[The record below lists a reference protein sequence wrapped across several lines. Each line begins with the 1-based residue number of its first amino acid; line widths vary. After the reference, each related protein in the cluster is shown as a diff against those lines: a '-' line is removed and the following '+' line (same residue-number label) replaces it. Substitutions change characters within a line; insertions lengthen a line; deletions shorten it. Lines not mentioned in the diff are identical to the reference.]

1 MISSKISL
9 LPSSPNAYLYAPIMQ
24 FVLRLIALCCCFIF
38 CNRPAIG
45 QIEGSV
51 AEASVLNKNIP
62 FTVTSYSTKDGLP
75 QNQVMN
81 ILQKKTGELI
91 LLTAN
96 GLVEF
101 NGYRF
106 KPVTTDKHYK
116 RQYFKSLH
124 YFEKNDLLL
133 GYDWYDKLFMISP
146 VYREFS
152 IEGCHPIACV
162 SNTDSLLV
170 IGRNGSVYLY
180 DPVKHTN
187 KLLFKAPDT
196 PIELSDAFKTSAVQK
211 GQKIYINAEKGIICI
226 DLSLQKIRQV
236 SDLECHTLKQNPYN
250 GQIYAVLQQSLAI
263 IHDDR
268 LGDLQPI
275 KTAEPHGRTTDMLF
289 SDSSSFY
296 LATDNGLIHIKKNR
310 TSHYTKADGLPST
323 GLQVLFYDSLNHCIF
338 AGSTEKGLLKLL
350 FKNNYSLQLPEN
362 RYRKSVNS
370 VILTSEKQ
378 ILTVAGSSFYH
389 VGENVEEAFSR
400 KGTHASLAEIN
411 GCTYIGTWGDGILVY
426 KNNRPFDT
434 IAWPQHLPDNTVHAC
449 FKDSRGLIWI
459 GTELGMARGKSN
471 QDIKPFLNKRI
482 PESVICFYE
491 LRNGSICVGTSD
503 GAYILKNDSIVA
515 RLDTSN
521 GYNGKAVRAF
531 HEDASGKL
539 WIGTYGAGL
548 FCYEKNSF
556 TSINGMKNCMLYEDV
571 FCIAK
576 DRYGFF
582 YMTSNR
588 GLWRISEHDLN
599 DFYQKKLAYL
609 IPFHYTETSGF
620 LNTEFNGGFQNNFV
634 KTNGYFIFPT
644 IEGLVKTI
652 PEKPVYVPV
661 VPTISSLRIND
672 TLADKRQTVFERSTY
687 SVQFDFEC
695 LNFVSKN
702 NVYFQHKLIG
712 ETNYEWSLPQK
723 QNSVYLK
730 MLPPGK
736 YTFQVRA
743 IDAFNDRKPQVAS
756 FSFEI
761 LPYFYETL
769 WFKVLAA
776 VALVA
781 LIITVAMIRI
791 SSNRKK
797 IEQREYYKRK
807 ISEVELNA
815 IQAQLNPH
823 FIFNCMNT
831 IKYFILEKDFVNA
844 NEGLNRL
851 SRLIRNSMENSEK
864 LFTPIRQE
872 IAFMTNY
879 IDLEKMRLREQLEYS
894 ITVAP
899 DIDLNILIPH
909 LFIQPYIENAIKH
922 GIANLEN
929 KQGLLRIEVTQDA
942 ANIICTVED
951 NGIGRKASEKLSDGI
966 AHISKGTRLTLEKSQ
981 LLKQYY
987 NYHCSIEITD
997 LYTEA
1002 QDSSGTRVV
1011 IAMSKKYSSG
1021 NLVSL

>member
-1 MISSKISL
+1 MTYRLKISIFKSL
-9 LPSSPNAYLYAPIMQ
+9 MRHTFRVIGLWYSI
-24 FVLRLIALCCCFIF
+24 ILC
-38 CNRPAIG
+38 NLPAIG
-45 QIEGSV
+45 QIEGNV
-51 AEASVLNKNIP
+51 AEVSVLNKNIP

-75 QNQVMN
+75 QNQVMK
-81 ILQKKTGELI
+81 ILRKKSGELI

-96 GLVEF
+96 GIVEF

-116 RQYFKSLH
+116 RQHFKSLH

-133 GYDWYDKLFMISP
+133 GYDWYDKLFIISP
-146 VYREFS
+146 VYKEFS
-152 IEGCHPIACV
+152 IEGCRPMACV
-162 SNTDSLLV
+162 SNKDSLIV
-170 IGRNGSVYLY
+170 VSRSGSVYLY
-180 DPVKHTN
+180 DPVQQTN
-187 KLLFKAPDT
+187 KLLFKNPGAPMKF
-196 PIELSDAFKTSAVQK
+196 SDAFKTIAVQK
-211 GQKIYINAEKGIICI
+211 GQKIYLNSETGIICI
-226 DLSLQKIRQV
+226 DLALQQIRQV
-236 SDLECHTLKQNPYN
+236 SNLKCHVLKQNPYN
-250 GQIYAVLQQSLAI
+250 GLVYAVLQQSVAVI
-263 IHDDR
+263 RNDR
-268 LGDLQPI
+268 LDDLQAI
-275 KTAEPHGRTTDMLF
+275 KTAVPHGRTADMLF
-289 SDSSSFY
+289 IDSTSFY
-296 LATDNGLIHIKKNR
+296 LATDNGLIHTGRDK

-323 GLQVLFYDSLNHCIF
+323 GLQVLFYDSLSHCIF

-350 FKNNYSLQLPEN
+350 FKNNYSLHLPDN

-370 VILTSEKQ
+370 VVLTSENQ
-378 ILTVAGSSFYH
+378 VLAVAGPSFYRI
-389 VGENVEEAFSR
+389 GEHVEELFSR
-400 KGTHASLAEIN
+400 GTGAHASLAEID
-411 GCTYIGTWGDGILVY
+411 GYLYIGTWGEGVMIY

-434 IAWPQHLPDNTVHAC
+434 IAWPQHLPDNVVHAC
-449 FKDSRGLIWI
+449 FKDSRGMIWI
-459 GTELGMARGKSN
+459 GTELGIARGKHK

-482 PESVICFYE
+482 RESIVCFYE
-491 LRNGSICVGTSD
+491 LRNGNICVGTSD
-503 GAYILKNDSIVA
+503 GAYILKNDSVVA
-515 RLDTSN
+515 RLDASN
-521 GYNGKAVRAF
+521 GYSGKAVRAF
-531 HEDASGKL
+531 HEDAGGKV

-548 FCYEKNSF
+548 FCYDQNRF

-588 GLWRISEHDLN
+588 GLWRVSEHDLN

-661 VPTISSLRIND
+661 VPTISNLRIND
-672 TLADKRQTVFERSTY
+672 TLADKAQNIFERSTY
-687 SVQFDFEC
+687 SLQLDFEC

-712 ETNYEWSLPQK
+712 ETNYEWSPPQK
-723 QNSVYLK
+723 QTSVYLK

-743 IDAFNDRKPQVAS
+743 IDGLNDRKPRVAS
-756 FSFEI
+756 YAFEI
-761 LPYFYETL
+761 LPYIHETL

-776 VALVA
+776 VGLVA
-781 LIITVAMIRI
+781 LISIIAMMRIR
-791 SSNRKK
+791 SNQKK
-797 IEQREYYKRK
+797 IEQKEYYKRK

-831 IKYFILEKDFVNA
+831 IKYFILEKDFANA
-844 NEGLNRL
+844 NEGLNKL
-851 SRLIRNSMENSEK
+851 SRLIRNSMENAEK
-864 LFTPIRQE
+864 LFIPIRQE
-872 IAFMTNY
+872 MTFMTNY

-894 ITVAP
+894 ITIDP
-899 DIDLNILIPH
+899 DIDLSLLIPH

-929 KQGLLRIEVTQDA
+929 KQGILRINITQDA
-942 ANIICTVED
+942 GDIICTVED
-951 NGIGRKASEKLSDGI
+951 NGIGRAAAEKLSAGLV
-966 AHISKGTRLTLEKSQ
+966 HVSKGTKLTLEKSQ

-987 NYHCSIEITD
+987 NYHCSIGITD
-997 LYTEA
+997 LYTEW
-1002 QDSSGTRVV
+1002 QESRGTRVT
-1011 IAMSKKYSSG
+1011 ITMSKKYYSG
-1021 NLVSL
+1021 N

>member
-1 MISSKISL
+1 MTYRLKISIFKSL
-9 LPSSPNAYLYAPIMQ
+9 MRFA
-24 FVLRLIALCCCFIF
+24 LRVIGLWCCFIF
-38 CNRPAIG
+38 CNHSAMG
-45 QIEGSV
+45 QIEGSI
-51 AEASVLNKNIP
+51 AEVSVLNKNSP

-75 QNQVMN
+75 QNQVIN
-81 ILQKKTGELI
+81 ILRKKTGELI

-124 YFEKNDLLL
+124 YFGKNDMLL
-133 GYDWYDKLFMISP
+133 GYDWYDKLFIISP

-152 IEGCHPIACV
+152 IEGCHPMACV
-162 SNTDSLLV
+162 SNKDSLFV
-170 IGRNGSVYLY
+170 ISRSGNVYLY
-180 DPVKHTN
+180 DPVKQTN
-187 KLLFKAPDT
+187 KLLFKNPGT
-196 PIELSDAFKTSAVQK
+196 PIKLSDAFKTSVVQK
-211 GQKIYINAEKGIICI
+211 GQKIYINHRKGIACI
-226 DLSLQKIRQV
+226 DLALQKIKQV
-236 SDLECHTLKQNPYN
+236 SDLECHILKQNPYN
-250 GQIYAVLQQSLAI
+250 GQVYAVLQQSVAI
-263 IHDDR
+263 IRDDR
-268 LGDLQPI
+268 LDDLQAI
-275 KTAEPHGRTTDMLF
+275 KSPVPHGRTTDMLF
-289 SDSSSFY
+289 SNNASFY
-296 LATDNGLIHIKKNR
+296 LATDNGLIHTGRNK
-310 TSHYTKADGLPST
+310 TAHYTKADGLPST

-350 FKNNYSLQLPEN
+350 FKDNYSLHLPDN

-370 VILTSEKQ
+370 VILTSENQ
-378 ILTVAGSSFYH
+378 VLTVAGPSFYRI
-389 VGENVEEAFSR
+389 GENVEEVFSR
-400 KGTHASLAEIN
+400 GTGTHASLAKIN
-411 GCTYIGTWGDGILVY
+411 GETYIGTWGEGVMIY

-434 IAWPQHLPDNTVHAC
+434 IAGPQHLRDNTVHAC
-449 FKDSRGLIWI
+449 FKDSKGMIWI
-459 GTELGMARGKSN
+459 GTELGIARGKN
-471 QDIKPFLNKRI
+471 KQDIKPFLDTRI
-482 PESVICFYE
+482 PESIVCFYE
-491 LRNGSICVGTSD
+491 LRNGSICVGTSN
-503 GAYILKNDSIVA
+503 GAYILRNDSIVA

-531 HEDASGKL
+531 HEDAGGKL

-548 FCYEKNSF
+548 FCYEKHVF

-588 GLWRISEHDLN
+588 GLWRVSEHDLN

-609 IPFHYTETSGF
+609 IPFHYTEASGF

-672 TLADKRQTVFERSTY
+672 TLADKARNIFERSTY
-687 SVQFDFEC
+687 SLQFDFEC

-712 ETNYEWSLPQK
+712 ETNYEWSPPQK
-723 QNSVYLK
+723 QTSVYLK

-743 IDAFNDRKPQVAS
+743 IDGFNDRKPQVAS
-756 FSFEI
+756 YSFEI
-761 LPYFYETL
+761 LPYIHETL
-769 WFKVLAA
+769 WFKVLVA

-781 LIITVAMIRI
+781 LVIIIAMMRI

-797 IEQREYYKRK
+797 IEQKEYYKRK

-851 SRLIRNSMENSEK
+851 SRLIRDSMENSEK
-864 LFTPIRQE
+864 MFSPVRQE
-872 IAFMTNY
+872 MMFMTNY

-899 DIDLNILIPH
+899 DIDLNTLIPH

-929 KQGLLRIEVTQDA
+929 KQGILRIDITQNA
-942 ANIICTVED
+942 GYIICTVED
-951 NGIGRKASEKLSDGI
+951 NGIGRKASAKLSDGLP
-966 AHISKGTRLTLEKSQ
+966 HISKGTRLTLEKSQ

-1002 QDSSGTRVV
+1002 QDSSGTRVT
-1011 IAMSKKYSSG
+1011 IAMSKKYYSG
-1021 NLVSL
+1021 N